1 MLKQWKIIGAAI
13 LLVLALTA
21 CSSQQITP
29 QASAESGEGSAMNGK
44 NGKAPIKAVEVPAE
58 TRSYTDQF
66 GEVTIPVHP
75 QRLLVLSTRYAEYLI
90 SLGVNPQ
97 MVTYVPIAEPEYREE
112 LFVSHGVQMVKYPQ
126 YEQNYELLLELA
138 PDMIL
143 GMSAGMD
150 AEVYERLNKIA
161 PTVALRAGPSMDEA
175 FPLLADLFDKKPEYQ
190 AVMAEFNQKAEQA
203 KAALGQAL
211 GNKTVMVLRVEPKD
225 YRVLG
230 QLSNLGSS
238 KLFYHQLGL
247 NIPAVLANEK
257 AWFTP
262 LSQEKLPEIDPDFI
276 FIEVRA
282 AEGSNSEGN
291 WKELEKSNLWKNM
304 KAVRAGHVYPLNTND
319 FVGGEGP
326 VGYSRL
332 IDYIIK
338 CLLNN

>member
-1 MLKQWKIIGAAI
+1 MFKQLKVVGAAI
-13 LLVLALTA
+13 LLVIALTA
-21 CSSQQITP
+21 CSSQQTAS
-29 QASAESGEGSAMNGK
+29 QASAGANEGLVKNSEASAKAGEAST
-44 NGKAPIKAVEVPAE
+44 E

-112 LFVSHGVQMVKYPQ
+112 LFTSHGVQMVKYPQ
-126 YEQNYELLLELA
+126 YEQNYELLLELS

-161 PTVALRAGPSMDEA
+161 PTVALPAGPSMEEA
-175 FPLLADLFDKKPEYQ
+175 FPLLADLFDKKAEYQ

-257 AWFTP
+257 AWFTS

-304 KAVRAGHVYPLNTND
+304 KAVRAGHVYPLKTND

-326 VGYSRL
+326 IGYSRL
-332 IDYIIK
+332 IDYIVS
-338 CLLNN
+338 CLLNK